1 MLLLLHHLLVLVLV
15 LLLGSSAA
23 NGVRV
28 QVTVTHGLVKLRPGD
43 APPPL
48 SADGLWAARNEYES
62 LQVVITAT
70 SSTVVTGVA
79 MAHPTLPS
87 LGVAISRQNMI
98 NITQLSNC
106 KCSPSWQLPRSSV
119 RDTLRF
125 TA

>member
-62 LQVVITAT
+62 LQVVITAAQ
-70 SSTVVTGVA
+70 STAAVVKGVVIG
-79 MAHPTLPS
+79 HPTLPS
-87 LGVAISRQNMI
+87 LQVAISRQNMI
-98 NITQLSNC
+98 NITQVTNC
-106 KCSPSWQLPRSSV
+106 EC
-119 RDTLRF
+119 TL
-125 TA
+125 AL

>member
-1 MLLLLHHLLVLVLV
+1 MLLLQHHLLLLLLL
-15 LLLGSSAA
+15 LLLGCSAA

-28 QVTVTHGLVKLRPGD
+28 QVTHGLVKLRPGD

-70 SSTVVTGVA
+70 SSTVVKGVA
-79 MAHPTLPS
+79 IAHPTLPS
-87 LGVAISRQNMI
+87 LGVAVSRQNMI

-106 KCSPSWQLPRSSV
+106 KCSPSWRLPR
-119 RDTLRF
+119 R
-125 TA
+125 AAA

>member
-1 MLLLLHHLLVLVLV
+1 MLLLLHHLL
-15 LLLGSSAA
+15 LLLPLLLLQGCSAA

-28 QVTVTHGLVKLRPGD
+28 QVTHGLVKLRPGD

-87 LGVAISRQNMI
+87 LEVAISRQNMI
-98 NITQLSNC
+98 NITQVSNC
-106 KCSPSWQLPRSSV
+106 KCSPSWQLPRSS